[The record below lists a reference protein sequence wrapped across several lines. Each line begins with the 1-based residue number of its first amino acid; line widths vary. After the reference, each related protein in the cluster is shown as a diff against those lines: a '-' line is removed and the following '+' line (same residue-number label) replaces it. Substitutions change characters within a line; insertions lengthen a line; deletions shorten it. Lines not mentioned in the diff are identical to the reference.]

1 MATLLGEYNGSRNG
15 DSSSR
20 ELQWLLQTDP
30 SADVDDDVDVLDWI
44 EANAPATHG
53 GFIYRSARYD
63 RLGPGLWMGTALYGA
78 GAALPPAVEYTYE
91 FDYQAPSEHIYQS
104 LSTVADYAP
113 AGLVAPDFHGAINV
127 KRSNGEFEVQGID
140 LPPGNATSRFTFS
153 PNNSYLTEEYELYIE
168 SIMGTVNS
176 VAFHDRPA
184 GSMRFVSC
192 FGGAS
197 NTSSKATISFGFQ
210 YSPNLTSIVVSPS
223 ITVTSKN
230 GHDLLWAYYEDNEDA
245 AAKSP
250 VKRPRAVYV
259 ERVFRYA
266 DWSDIGF

>member
-104 LSTVADYAP
+104 LSTVAAYGINGRQP
-113 AGLVAPDFHGAINV
+113 PNFFGAINV
-127 KRSNGEFEVQGID
+127 KLPDEVQGVD

-153 PNNSYLTEEYELYIE
+153 PNNSYITEAYELYIE
-168 SIMGTVNS
+168 SIMGTVNQ
-176 VAFHDRPA
+176 FPFRGRPT
-184 GSMRFVSC
+184 GSMRFVNC
-192 FGGAS
+192 VGGAS

-210 YSPNLTSIVVSPS
+210 YSPNLTLIP
-223 ITVTSKN
+223 ICPGLTVGAKN
-230 GHDLLWAYYEDNEDA
+230 GHDLLWGYYEDGEDEV
-245 AAKSP
+245 AKSP

-266 DWSDIGF
+266 DWSGIGF